1 MKSLAI
7 LAGGKSTRM
16 GTDKAFLKIDKAT
29 FLERIF
35 ADALYCFEKI
45 YISVDT
51 KEHANEIKKI
61 IPQANIIID
70 KYAELGPI
78 GAIATLLEEI
88 DEDKIALVP
97 TDVPEAALDV
107 LSLLIDE
114 CDGKACCLKLNEKI
128 EPLLAVYSK
137 ETLPLLKEAIN
148 NNEFSLFKVLKNE
161 YKTLTKLELI
171 KKYPYLKQVDFKKS
185 FRNINCPEDYKRVYE
200 SN

>member
-1 MKSLAI
+1 
-7 LAGGKSTRM
+7 M

-61 IPQANIIID
+61 LPQANIIID
-70 KYAELGPI
+70 RYVGLGPI
-78 GAIATLLEEI
+78 GAITTVLEEV
-88 DEDKIALVP
+88 DEDKIAFVP

-114 CDGKACCLKLNEKI
+114 CDGKACCLKLDEKV
-128 EPLLAVYSK
+128 EPLLAAYSK
-137 ETLPLLKEAIN
+137 EVLPLLKTAIN
-148 NNEFSLFKVLKNE
+148 NNEFSLYKILKDE
-161 YKTLTKLELI
+161 YKAITKLELI
-171 KKYPYLKQVDFKKS
+171 KKHPYLKQVDFKRS
-185 FRNINCPEDYKRVYE
+185 FKNINCPEDYKLVYE
-200 SN
+200 NY